1 MANKLFSV
9 TTSEEIKTAAA
20 KSKQLVAPTTSVN
33 KKSIQSDLNDMMSK
47 VEEYFRDFE
56 GQLITSKD
64 ELHVYI
70 DRVIEYGYAGIDT
83 ETTGLDRINDTI
95 VGASLYSP
103 NQLPCYIPMMHKTPL
118 FETLYKGQCT
128 YREVQEEFQ
137 RLVDSKV
144 KLIFANAD
152 FDLSMIY
159 KDLKVDM
166 NDVCY
171 YDVILAWRVLKENEL
186 HNGLKE
192 LYSKYV
198 LKGKADPK
206 KFSDFFSPKLF
217 PYCKPTVALPYA
229 ANDAKITFELFQFQ
243 LPFVTKSN
251 PKCQKAHLEGIA
263 DIVWNIEFPMIKV
276 CQNMH
281 RNGIYVDKDMARI
294 LNKKYDAEYEKQ
306 LGILADMVDH
316 IIETCEYSVA
326 VRRPFSTGKDFNPN
340 SNVHV
345 KYLCAK
351 MLNIKEAEKH
361 TDKTVLTDI
370 NLPVTNQILRVRSLA
385 TLISTFVKKLPEV
398 TTSDSRI
405 HAQFRSV
412 GADTGRM
419 SSAEPNLQNIP
430 SHAVDIRH
438 MFRATPG
445 YVMMSSDYSQQE
457 PKLTAY
463 VSQDEKMMQSFMDGK
478 DIYAT
483 IASLAFNLPYEKC
496 LEFHPETGEYQP
508 DGKARRGEAKTI
520 VLGICYGRSVI
531 TIADQL
537 FGKDASMSD
546 DDKVKKAQGIYDAV
560 LNAFPKLRQLM
571 LNAQAEAKTLGYVET
586 ILGRRRH
593 IPDMQLP
600 EFEFEPAPGYVNP
613 DVDPLDPSTLSQA
626 GKIPERIVKSL
637 EHEFKQYKYFGQ
649 IAKRTRELYEEEH
662 IKVINHRAAITEASR
677 KCVNSKIQGS
687 AAELTKMAI
696 LKLEN
701 DEEWR
706 SIGGRLLVPVHDELI
721 VEVPMQNMERGAE
734 ILSRC
739 MCEAGSF
746 LPFGIKCDVETT
758 LRWYGLS
765 YPCPYTPVEDFESL
779 ESIQDPEKIKW
790 IQYHLI
796 EVGYVLPVYKDENGD
811 KPRGDAAKGVNGILS
826 DEMKACIDDY
836 IRRYKITSDTFFK
849 HIHKKVYEGV

>member
-1 MANKLFSV
+1 MAKLFSQS
-9 TTSEEIKTAAA
+9 TIEEVQESA
-20 KSKQLVAPTTSVN
+20 
-33 KKSIQSDLNDMMSK
+33 KKSTKLAVQETKPLKKSVTADLDAMMKKVQDYFSDYQG
-47 VEEYFRDFE
+47 E
-56 GQLITSKD
+56 LITSKD
-64 ELHVYI
+64 QLHSYI
-70 DRVIEYGYAGIDT
+70 DRVVEFGYAGIDT

-103 NQLPCYIPMMHKTPL
+103 NNLPCYIPMMHKEPIQGAR
-118 FETLYKGQCT
+118 YKGQLS
-128 YREVQEEFQ
+128 YEEVQEEFQ
-137 RLVDSKV
+137 RLVDNKV

-159 KDLKVDM
+159 KDIHVDM

-192 LYSKYV
+192 LYCKYV
-198 LKGKADPK
+198 LKGNADPM
-206 KFSDFFSPKLF
+206 KFSDFFSPALF
-217 PYCKPTVALPYA
+217 PHCKPKVALPYA
-229 ANDAKITFELFQFQ
+229 SNDAKITYELYLFQ
-243 LPFVTKSN
+243 LPYVTKSD
-251 PKCQKAHLEGIA
+251 PKCQKKHLEGIA
-263 DIVWNIEFPMIKV
+263 DIIWNIEFPMIKV

-281 RNGIYVDKDMARI
+281 RNGIYIDKDVARV
-294 LNKKYDAEYEKQ
+294 LNQKYDEEYRKQ
-306 LGILADMVDH
+306 MDILADMVQQ
-316 IIETCEYSVA
+316 IIYDSDYSVA
-326 VRRPFSTGKDFNPN
+326 ARRPFARGKDFNPN
-340 SNVHV
+340 SNVHC
-345 KYLCAK
+345 KYLCAT
-351 MLNIKEAEKH
+351 MLKIKEAEKH

-370 NLPVTNQILRVRSLA
+370 NLPVTNQILKVRSLT
-385 TLISTFVKKLPEV
+385 TLINTFVKKLPST

-430 SHAVDIRH
+430 SHAADIRH

-463 VSQDEKMMQSFMDGK
+463 VSQDEKMMKSFMEGK

-520 VLGICYGRSVI
+520 VLGICYGRSVV

-537 FGKDASMSD
+537 FGKDTSMSD

-560 LNAFPKLRQLM
+560 LNAFPRLRQLM
-571 LNAQAEAKTLGYVET
+571 LNAQAEARTLGYVET

-600 EFEFEPAPGYVNP
+600 EFEFLPEKGYVNP
-613 DVDPLDPSTLSQA
+613 DIDPLDPSTLDQED
-626 GKIPERIVKSL
+626 KIPKRIVDEL
-637 EHEFKQYKYFGQ
+637 THEFKQYKYFGQ
-649 IAKRTRELYEEEH
+649 IAKRTRELHEQDK
-662 IKVINHRAAITEASR
+662 IRVVNHRAAITEASR

-701 DEEWR
+701 DPEW
-706 SIGGRLLVPVHDELI
+706 IAIKGRLLVPVHDELI
-721 VEVPMQNMERGAE
+721 VEVPMDKMEDGAR

-765 YPCPYTPVEDFESL
+765 YPCPYTEVSPGDRYDSL
-779 ESIQDPEKIKW
+779 EDADKIKW
-790 IQYHLI
+790 VQYHLI
-796 EVGYVLPVYKDENGD
+796 EVGYVLPVYKDENGE
-811 KPRGDAAKGVNGILS
+811 KPRGDAAKGVNGIVS
-826 DEMKACIDDY
+826 DEYFEAIRDY
-836 IRRYKITSDTFFK
+836 IRRHRITEDQFFN